1 MLSFNSWLE
10 WAYRPLPTSKGLGLS
25 NPRSASAL
33 IVWNSP
39 VHIITERMVVAV
51 FEEMDDIL
59 TPEDAC
65 AIMKVGKNRLYE
77 LLSTNQL
84 KAYRN
89 GRVWR
94 IPKRAVVE
102 YICKAANL
110 TSQKLK

>member
-1 MLSFNSWLE
+1 MLSFSSWLE
-10 WAYRPLPTSKGLGLS
+10 WAYRPLPTSRGPGPS
-25 NPRSASAL
+25 NLRSASAP
-33 IVWNSP
+33 IVWNSRVP
-39 VHIITERMVVAV
+39 IITERMVVAV

-110 TSQKLK
+110 TSPKLK